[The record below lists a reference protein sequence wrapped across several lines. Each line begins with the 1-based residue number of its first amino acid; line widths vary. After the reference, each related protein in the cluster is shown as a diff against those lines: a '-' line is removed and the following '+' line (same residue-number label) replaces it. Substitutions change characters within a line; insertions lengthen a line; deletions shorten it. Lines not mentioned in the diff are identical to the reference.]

1 MNNFKKLTLILMGF
15 LTAII
20 ALLIFIPNYGYYN
33 DYYYNTPD
41 EFLNSESF
49 SWYIDIFPKI
59 SSNLFLRTFVETNE
73 MIVIFETNTA
83 DEIPLSQLY
92 PITSK
97 GIDYLKDFNIP
108 TSRKQ
113 SFLDNGKLYCY
124 FYSNNSPYLVSKYY
138 SKNPDLVHYMFTS
151 LQSEEALELC
161 PSNTVKTHKINPEL

>member
-49 SWYIDIFPKI
+49 SWYIDIFPK
-59 SSNLFLRTFVETNE
+59 SSRNIFLRTFVETNG
-73 MIVIFETNTA
+73 MIVIFEANTA
-83 DEIPLSQLY
+83 DEIPFSQLY

-97 GIDYLKDFNIP
+97 GIDYLKDFNLP
-108 TSRKQ
+108 TSQ
-113 SFLDNGKLYCY
+113 IQPFLDNGKLYCY

-138 SKNPDLVHYMFTS
+138 SNNPDLVHYMFTS
-151 LQSEEALELC
+151 LRSKEALELC
-161 PSNTVKTHKINPEL
+161 PSNTVKTY